1 MSHEPESEPL
11 DEMRRLRAELQP
23 ERDLWPGIA
32 LRIHAERAATARRRE
47 RFKSAAIAAA
57 LALVV
62 GAVAWRTG
70 SRAPIETPQL
80 ATATRREAPGDV
92 SRPSSQREAP
102 GDVSRPSSQREA
114 PGDVS
119 RPSSQREA
127 PGDVSRHQT
136 SLAAYAEID
145 RTLSS
150 IRDDLRRSI
159 DAHQE
164 RLPPE
169 TRALVFE
176 NLRTIDRAITE
187 IEAALEGAPAGSE
200 LARTYIAY
208 REREIDL
215 LRQANRLVA
224 RL

>member
-1 MSHEPESEPL
+1 MSHEPDFTDPIH
-11 DEMRRLRAELQP
+11 EMNELSRELEP

-32 LRIHAERAATARRRE
+32 MQIHAHRAEMKRRSERWKFAGV
-47 RFKSAAIAAA
+47 AAA
-57 LALVV
+57 LAIVV
-62 GAVAWRTG
+62 GAVAWRMG
-70 SRAPIETPQL
+70 SEAPIETPRL
-80 ATATRREAPGDV
+80 VATPG
-92 SRPSSQREAP
+92 
-102 GDVSRPSSQREA
+102 
-114 PGDVS
+114 
-119 RPSSQREA
+119 REA
-127 PGDVSRHQT
+127 PGDVSRHPST
-136 SLAAYAEID
+136 LAAYAESD
-145 RTLSS
+145 RTLAT

-176 NLRTIDRAITE
+176 NLRTIDRAIAE
-187 IEAALEGAPAGSE
+187 IEVALEGAPASSE

-215 LRQANRLVA
+215 LRQANRLVS